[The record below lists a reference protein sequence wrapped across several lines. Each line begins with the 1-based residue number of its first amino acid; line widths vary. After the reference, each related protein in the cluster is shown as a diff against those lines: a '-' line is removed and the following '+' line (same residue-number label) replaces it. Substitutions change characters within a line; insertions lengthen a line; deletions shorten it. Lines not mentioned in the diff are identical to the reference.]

1 MAEGDDNDL
10 GTTVPSGRFGR
21 MARLGGM
28 TTSIAGTVIAD
39 GARRVA
45 KGERPSMEELL
56 LTPKNAAKVAD
67 QLARLRGAAMKI
79 GQLMSMADD
88 PAIPKEFTE
97 VFSRLQSAGE
107 MMPAKQLRQVLDE
120 AWGKGWLR
128 RFGRFDVRPMAAA
141 SIGQV
146 HRAQTKDGKD
156 LAIKIQFP
164 GVRDSIDSDI
174 DNVMSILNISGL
186 VPKGTDVK
194 PMLEEAKVQLHQ
206 EADYEREANC
216 LRRFGDFL
224 EGSDDFVLPEVYDEF
239 TTSNTLAMSLIRGQ
253 PIESVIDAPQEER
266 DRVATLLMEL
276 VVREVFEF
284 GLMQTDPNFGNYF
297 YQSDSRRI
305 VLLDFGATREV
316 PEHVS
321 NGYRRL
327 LRAGLDSDW
336 EAANAAAID
345 MGLATSGGDDRQREL
360 MAELFALTME
370 PIAHRGAYDFTDSDL
385 AIRMREVGMQMR
397 QREMV
402 HIPSPIMIFLHR
414 KFGGTYFMAARL
426 KARVDMRSMIEPH
439 LTPSGG
445 R

>member
-1 MAEGDDNDL
+1 MAEDDDNDL

-28 TTSIAGTVIAD
+28 TTSIAGSVIAD

-67 QLARLRGAAMKI
+67 QLARLRGAAMKV

-97 VFSRLQSAGE
+97 VFARLQSAGE

-156 LAIKIQFP
+156 LAIKIQYP

-174 DNVMSILNISGL
+174 DNVMSILGVSRLI
-186 VPKGTDVK
+186 PKGIDIK
-194 PMLEEAKVQLHQ
+194 PMLDEAKVQLHQ
-206 EADYEREANC
+206 EADYEREAQC
-216 LRRFGDFL
+216 LRRFGEFL
-224 EGSDDFVLPEVYDEF
+224 KGSGDFVLPEAYDEF
-239 TTSNTLAMSLIRGQ
+239 TTSNTLAMSLVRGQ
-253 PIESVIDAPQEER
+253 PIETVIDAPQEER

-316 PEHVS
+316 PEHVA
-321 NGYRRL
+321 NGYRQL
-327 LRAGLDSDW
+327 LRAGLERDW
-336 EAANAAAID
+336 DGAFDAAIG
-345 MGLATSGGDDRQREL
+345 MGLAGSEGDNQQNEM
-360 MAELFALTME
+360 MAELFNLTME

-385 AIRMREVGMQMR
+385 VIRMRDVGMRMR
-397 QREMV
+397 QRETV
-402 HIPSPIMIFLHR
+402 HVPSPIMIFLHR
-414 KFGGTYFMAARL
+414 KFGGTYFMATRL